1 MKFVTAINCMDGRVQ
16 LPAIEWLKN
25 KYNAKYVD
33 MITEPGPIKIL
44 DEDESTFLV
53 ESIKNRI
60 DVSVNKHLSRV
71 IAIIGHYDCA
81 GNPVDKETQIIQIK
95 NSIKKV
101 SSWNFNA
108 DIIGLWIDENWEVSL
123 LKF

>member
-16 LPAIEWLKN
+16 LPAIEWMMK

-33 MITEPGPIKIL
+33 IISEPGPIKIL
-44 DEDESTFLV
+44 DEDKNSCLV

-81 GNPVDKETQIIQIK
+81 GNPVEKEIQIKQIK

-108 DIIGLWIDENWEVSL
+108 EIIGLWIDENWEVSMIE
-123 LKF
+123 

>member
-16 LPAIEWLKN
+16 LPAIEWMKR
-25 KYNAKYVD
+25 KYNAEYVD

-44 DEDESTFLV
+44 DENENTCLI

-60 DVSVNKHLSRV
+60 DVSVNKHLSKV
-71 IAIIGHYDCA
+71 IAIIGHYDCT
-81 GNPVDKETQIIQIK
+81 GNPVEKDIQIK
-95 NSIKKV
+95 QIESSIKLV

-108 DIIGLWIDENWEVSL
+108 DIIGLWIDENWEVSIVE
-123 LKF
+123 

>member
-16 LPAIEWLKN
+16 LPAIEWMMK

-33 MITEPGPIKIL
+33 MISEPGPIKIL
-44 DEDESTFLV
+44 DEDKNSCLV

-81 GNPVDKETQIIQIK
+81 GNPVEKEIQIKQIK

-108 DIIGLWIDENWEVSL
+108 EIIGLWIDENWEVSEIE
-123 LKF
+123 

>member
-25 KYNAKYVD
+25 KYNAEYID
-33 MITEPGPIKIL
+33 MITEPGPIKTL
-44 DEDESTFLV
+44 DEDKNSCLV

-81 GNPVDKETQIIQIK
+81 GNPVEKEIQIK
-95 NSIKKV
+95 QIENSIKKV

-108 DIIGLWIDENWEVSL
+108 DIIGLWIDENWEVSV

>member
-25 KYNAKYVD
+25 KYNAEYID

-44 DEDESTFLV
+44 DEDKNTFLV

-108 DIIGLWIDENWEVSL
+108 DIIGLWIDENWEISD

>member
-25 KYNAKYVD
+25 KYNAEYVD

-44 DEDESTFLV
+44 DEDKNTFLV

-60 DVSVNKHLSRV
+60 DISVNKHLSRV

-81 GNPVDKETQIIQIK
+81 GNPVEKETQIIQIK

>member
-25 KYNAKYVD
+25 KYNAEYID

-44 DEDESTFLV
+44 DEDKNLCLV

-81 GNPVDKETQIIQIK
+81 GNPVEKEVQIK
-95 NSIKKV
+95 QIENSIKKV

-108 DIIGLWIDENWEVSL
+108 DIIGLWIDENWEVSV

>member
-16 LPAIEWLKN
+16 LPAIEWMKR
-25 KYNAKYVD
+25 KYNAEYVD

-44 DEDESTFLV
+44 DENENTCLI

-60 DVSVNKHLSRV
+60 DVSVNKHLSKV
-71 IAIIGHYDCA
+71 IAIIGHYDCT
-81 GNPVDKETQIIQIK
+81 GNPVEKDIQIK
-95 NSIKKV
+95 QIKSSIKLV

-108 DIIGLWIDENWEVSL
+108 DIIGLWIDENWEASIVE
-123 LKF
+123 

>member
-25 KYNAKYVD
+25 KYNAEYID

-44 DEDESTFLV
+44 DENKNSCLV

-108 DIIGLWIDENWEVSL
+108 DIIGLWIDENWEISD

>member
-16 LPAIEWLKN
+16 LPAIEWMKK
-25 KYNAKYVD
+25 KYNAVYVD

-44 DEDESTFLV
+44 DENENIFLV

-81 GNPVDKETQIIQIK
+81 GNPVEKDIQIK
-95 NSIKKV
+95 QIESSIKLV

-108 DIIGLWIDENWEVSL
+108 DIIGLWIDENWEVSVVE
-123 LKF
+123 

>member
-16 LPAIEWLKN
+16 LPAIEWMKR
-25 KYNAKYVD
+25 KYNAEYVD

-44 DEDESTFLV
+44 DENVNTCLI

-60 DVSVNKHLSRV
+60 DVSVNKHLSKV
-71 IAIIGHYDCA
+71 IAIIGHYDCT
-81 GNPVDKETQIIQIK
+81 GNPVEKDIQIK
-95 NSIKKV
+95 QIESSIKLV

-108 DIIGLWIDENWEVSL
+108 DIIGLWIDENWEVSIVE
-123 LKF
+123 